1 MLQPSTRF
9 HYHHSLVREIRHQ
22 SPLAT
27 AVSLPKAVQIPLTW
41 TSHSSPEGRDSRSQA
56 STCCSSF
63 EKHSHSLSPRDSSL
77 SLSFSVNGIH
87 LRRWSKRLEEKGISL
102 HSASHSSL
110 FLSPAS
116 DSPERQDV
124 RREARGE
131 DRSFVCLSTAAAAS
145 LASRLESS
153 FSPLLSFQA
162 PLEKEIASF
171 LPYMCS
177 CFPCFLS
184 LFP

>member
-27 AVSLPKAVQIPLTW
+27 AVSLPNAAQIPLTW

-63 EKHSHSLSPRDSSL
+63 EKHSHSLTLSSRL
-77 SLSFSVNGIH
+77 EPLSVNGIH
-87 LRRWSKRLEEKGISL
+87 LRRWSKRLEEKGILL

-162 PLEKEIASF
+162 PLEKEIVSF

-184 LFP
+184 LFA